1 LNPVDDPE
9 LERRLVSTL
18 GACRVKNWFFKVCFF
33 KFNLYR
39 CSLEKYPGAVV
50 SIMGYDFAHRALG
63 HYWWGARRT
72 R

>member
-1 LNPVDDPE
+1 
-9 LERRLVSTL
+9 
-18 GACRVKNWFFKVCFF
+18 VKNWFFKVCFF